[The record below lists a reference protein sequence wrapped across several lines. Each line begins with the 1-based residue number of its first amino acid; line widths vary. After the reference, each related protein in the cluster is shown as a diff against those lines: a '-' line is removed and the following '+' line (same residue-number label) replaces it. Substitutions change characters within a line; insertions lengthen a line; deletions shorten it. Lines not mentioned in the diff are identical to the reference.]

1 MKPEWLTSIKLEEI
15 DMFLNTSDV
24 MTNNFINIYLFL
36 FFLLI
41 LYISI
46 TITNYL
52 STLHVLSHILYILF
66 KWTVWRMERIKISAL
81 NGKFR

>member
-1 MKPEWLTSIKLEEI
+1 
-15 DMFLNTSDV
+15 MFLNTSDV

-66 KWTVWRMERIKISAL
+66 K
-81 NGKFR
+81 